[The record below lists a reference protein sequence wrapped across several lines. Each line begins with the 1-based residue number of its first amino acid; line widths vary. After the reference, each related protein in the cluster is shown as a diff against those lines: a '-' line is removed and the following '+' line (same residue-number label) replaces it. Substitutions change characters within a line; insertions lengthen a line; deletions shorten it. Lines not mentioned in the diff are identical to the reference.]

1 MQRQIGQVDRT
12 NPRLYHADYYG
23 EKLHLDQNEKLNM
36 YGVTYVLAR
45 DGYSGKITAGAVM
58 PLKNN
63 ITIYDEVY
71 RTSILMDGLWDQ
83 IRVDYGREFYL
94 VLYIQDK
101 LRAQHGNPSIA
112 PYRQTTSR
120 SNHVIERI
128 WVELNQR
135 VSYPLKRAVNSM
147 VERQMIDPESEMVKF
162 CLSALLM
169 IFCKIGMERFIN
181 AWNYHHQPL
190 RGIPNLLQ
198 SQRNG
203 TTAIHPS
210 EIPSVEQAAQEY
222 RQQGGSIADPQPY
235 GSDPLQDDELL
246 IHRRDELFSERVD
259 SDFSYIFS
267 CLLVGNKAPFEEAI
281 LQFISITEELTV

>member
-1 MQRQIGQVDRT
+1 
-12 NPRLYHADYYG
+12 
-23 EKLHLDQNEKLNM
+23 
-36 YGVTYVLAR
+36 
-45 DGYSGKITAGAVM
+45 
-58 PLKNN
+58 
-63 ITIYDEVY
+63 
-71 RTSILMDGLWDQ
+71 
-83 IRVDYGREFYL
+83 
-94 VLYIQDK
+94 
-101 LRAQHGNPSIA
+101 
-112 PYRQTTSR
+112 
-120 SNHVIERI
+120 
-128 WVELNQR
+128 
-135 VSYPLKRAVNSM
+135 M
-147 VERQMIDPESEMVKF
+147 VERQMIDPESEMVMF

-259 SDFSYIFS
+259 SDFSYIFN
-267 CLLVGNKAPFEEAI
+267 CLLVGNKAPFGEAI